1 MKILMIKSMWP
12 EKQGFLLNRD
22 NIGDNYIFVHFLS
35 PVVVHLEHG
44 DEKVRPG
51 GCIFFEIYG
60 SQRFESPDTQLIHDW
75 FHSDADLRPLL
86 EKYGVECNKIYYP
99 SQSSEITKII
109 MNIEFEYLQKKK
121 FYKEIA
127 EAETEKLLA
136 LMSRSE
142 IQNTEGEIVDL
153 KRKEEF
159 MNIRSEIHLRFNED
173 WTVEK
178 MAELARMSPSRF
190 FYIYRKIFGISPQ
203 KDLSATR
210 IQRAQILLVQN
221 DYSVEKTAELCGY
234 GDHYNFIRRF
244 KEFTG
249 VTPGRYRR
257 NNAKN

>member
-1 MKILMIKSMWP
+1 MAG
-12 EKQGFLLNRD
+12 EKGFALNRD
-22 NIGDNYIFVHFLS
+22 NIGNNYIFVHFLS
-35 PVVVHLEHG
+35 PVVVHFDCG
-44 DEKVRPG
+44 DEYVRPG

-60 SQRFESPDTQLIHDW
+60 SQHFEAPDTQLIHDW
-75 FHSDADLRPLL
+75 FHADGELKPLL

-121 FYKEIA
+121 FYEEIA
-127 EAETEKLLA
+127 KAETGKLIA

-142 IQNTEGEIVDL
+142 TQNTEGEIVDL

-159 MNIRSEIHLRFNED
+159 MKIRSEIHLRFNEA

-190 FYIYRKIFGISPQ
+190 FRIYRKIFGISPQ

-210 IQRAQILLVQN
+210 IQRAQILLLQN

-234 GDHYNFIRRF
+234 GDQYNFIRRF

-257 NNAKN
+257 NNAKL